1 MKNEFDIV
9 DIVGN
14 LQGIV
19 DGYVYATQ
27 KFDTQN
33 LSVVRRLL
41 AVCAIELLMGPD
53 PHSGGRPHPDTI
65 ECLAEGLL
73 ARINVSNARPWAYRD
88 EPWRTQG
95 EAYHARHATGHVETA
110 FKSIDSDSPVTNWIS
125 DLGQPEIA
133 HAAFRC
139 DMMLWAHEKASKNE

>member
-19 DGYVYATQ
+19 DGYVKNTK

-73 ARINVSNARPWAYRD
+73 ACIELSNARPSAYAD
-88 EPWRTQG
+88 EPWREQTV
-95 EAYHARHATGHVETA
+95 ECHAGHALGHVVTA
-110 FKSIDSDSPVTNWIS
+110 KLAVDNSAYSCTWRS
-125 DLGQPEIA
+125 DLGQPEIV

-139 DMMLWAHEKASKNE
+139 FMMLWAHEKASKNE